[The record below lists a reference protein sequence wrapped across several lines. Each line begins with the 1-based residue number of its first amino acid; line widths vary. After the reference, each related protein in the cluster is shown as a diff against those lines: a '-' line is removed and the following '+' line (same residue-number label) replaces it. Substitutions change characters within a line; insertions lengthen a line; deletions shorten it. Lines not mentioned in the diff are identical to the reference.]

1 MYHAHFALR
10 EEPFGASPDHRF
22 FLATE
27 QHREALATLLYGVK
41 ERRGFALL
49 VGNAGLG
56 KTSVLVKL
64 MQLLEGKAETVY
76 LPHPYFD
83 RRTVVE
89 SILTALGVEHSPS
102 IAENYRRLFSFLKKT
117 REAGKT
123 CVVVFD
129 EAHELD
135 GETLEAIRML
145 SNAEMPSE
153 KLIQIVL
160 SGQPRLADTLRR
172 PEFEQLRQRFSVIAR
187 LEPLQKNEIGGY
199 MAHRLKTAGAE
210 ALLFA
215 PEAVETIANA
225 SGGVPRNVNTLSF
238 NALTLAY
245 ALNHSQVGREEVEEA
260 IRDLNL
266 HNTALVRSTT
276 DDELFSKTGS
286 GAGILT
292 AAFEAVRAH
301 IGIVIAASLF
311 LLLSLFAGMF
321 VGEYR

>member
-1 MYHAHFALR
+1 
-10 EEPFGASPDHRF
+10 
-22 FLATE
+22 
-27 QHREALATLLYGVK
+27 
-41 ERRGFALL
+41 
-49 VGNAGLG
+49 
-56 KTSVLVKL
+56 
-64 MQLLEGKAETVY
+64 
-76 LPHPYFD
+76 
-83 RRTVVE
+83 
-89 SILTALGVEHSPS
+89 
-102 IAENYRRLFSFLKKT
+102 
-117 REAGKT
+117 
-123 CVVVFD
+123 
-129 EAHELD
+129 
-135 GETLEAIRML
+135 
-145 SNAEMPSE
+145 
-153 KLIQIVL
+153 
-160 SGQPRLADTLRR
+160 
-172 PEFEQLRQRFSVIAR
+172 
-187 LEPLQKNEIGGY
+187 